1 MNTVNETHDPRL
13 KSWLT
18 SANVNNCDFP
28 IQNLPYVSFRRKGS
42 AELPRLGVG
51 IGDSILDLSVCQSAG
66 LLTSD
71 TGLAGEACK
80 FPTLNP
86 LMSLGFSYWS
96 ALRLRI
102 SHLLSSENMELKDQ
116 GELRK
121 AAIMPIS
128 QAELFLAVE
137 IGDYTDFYSSIH
149 HALCVGAMFR
159 PDSPLLENYKY
170 VPVGYHGR
178 ASSVVPS
185 DTLIRR
191 PAGQIKER
199 GENLPRYEVT
209 KCLDF
214 ELEMGAYVGTAND
227 LGQPI
232 PIERAAEHIF
242 GYSILN
248 DWSAR
253 DIQRWEY
260 QPLGPFLAKS
270 FATSISPWIVSS
282 EALAPYRTHV
292 FEREEKDPKPLPY
305 LFSKTDQTSGA
316 IDIKLEAYIV
326 SKNMREQSIEPFK
339 LGESNFKDLYWTMAQ
354 LLTHHSSNGCN
365 MMAGDLLGSGTIS
378 GNEKH
383 SKGCLL
389 EITMNG
395 QNPLD
400 LPGGEKRTFLEDG
413 DEIIMKGF
421 CEKHGYA
428 RIGMGECRGRIIS
441 AHS

>member
-1 MNTVNETHDPRL
+1 MKTVNETHDPRL
-13 KSWLT
+13 KSWIS
-18 SANVNNCDFP
+18 SANVHNCDFP

-42 AELPRLGVG
+42 VELPRLGVG

-71 TGLAGEACK
+71 TGIAGEACQ

-102 SHLLSSENMELKDQ
+102 SRLLSSENAELKDKS
-116 GELRK
+116 EVRK

-149 HALCVGAMFR
+149 HASCVGSMFR
-159 PDSPLLENYKY
+159 PDSPLLDNYKY

-185 DTLIRR
+185 DTPIRR
-191 PAGQIKER
+191 PAGQIKED
-199 GENLPRYEVT
+199 GEKVPRYEIT

-214 ELEMGAYVGTAND
+214 ELEMGAYVGSSND

-282 EALAPYRTHV
+282 EALAPYRTNA
-292 FEREEKDPKPLPY
+292 FSRDEGDPKPLPY
-305 LFSKTDQTSGA
+305 LFSEIDQSLGG
-316 IDIKLEAYIV
+316 IDIKLEVYIV
-326 SKNMREQSIEPFK
+326 SKSMREQLIEPYK
-339 LGESNFKDLYWTMAQ
+339 LGESNFKDLYWTMPQ

-378 GNEKH
+378 GKETH
-383 SKGCLL
+383 TKGCLL
-389 EITMNG
+389 ELTMNG
-395 QNPLD
+395 QDPLD

-421 CEKHGYA
+421 CTKDGYA
-428 RIGMGECRGRIIS
+428 RIGMGECRGRVVS